1 MEEKRCWFLLGFWH
15 LKNKKYG
22 KKSLKLNCLNE
33 PFASQK
39 GSAIIYNNT
48 GVKKHS
54 HLEILES
61 SLINESEQPEIT
73 KQNSVLKI
81 ALTPSVQKFEIV
93 NNEKNTI
100 LRIWI
105 GRKMGELLF
114 QKCSGGIKLRIIH
127 NTSSCW
133 TRNTKMHFQQS
144 HAMRLKL

>member
-1 MEEKRCWFLLGFWH
+1 MEEKQCWFLLGSSH

-33 PFASQK
+33 PFTSQK

-48 GVKKHS
+48 RVTKHS

-61 SLINESEQPEIT
+61 SLINECEQPEMT

-81 ALTPSVQKFEIV
+81 ALTLSVQKFERV
-93 NNEKNTI
+93 NNEKNTF
-100 LRIWI
+100 LRIRI
-105 GRKMGELLF
+105 GRKMGGLLF

-127 NTSSCW
+127 NTTSCW
-133 TRNTKMHFQQS
+133 TRNIKMHFQQS
-144 HAMRLKL
+144 CAMRLTL